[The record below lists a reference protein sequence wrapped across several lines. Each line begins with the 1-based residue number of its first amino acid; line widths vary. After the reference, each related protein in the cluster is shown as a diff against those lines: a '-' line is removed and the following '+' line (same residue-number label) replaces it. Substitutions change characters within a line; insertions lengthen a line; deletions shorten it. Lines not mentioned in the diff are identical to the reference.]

1 MIASHEVGVPEWLSG
16 MTRNHVGF
24 ARAGSNPAAH
34 VLFLLKLLSMTLA
47 RDFTPF
53 FLKKKNSFLP
63 SLVPFL
69 CNILEDMGFTTFFFF
84 FFFFLILLPS
94 LVSFQC
100 HILSDMG
107 FQ

>member
-69 CNILEDMGFTTFFFF
+69 CHILSDMGFHTFFFF
-84 FFFFLILLPS
+84 FFFF
-94 LVSFQC
+94 F
-100 HILSDMG
+100 
-107 FQ
+107 